1 MFFGHI
7 DRFITEP
14 GAALWD
20 ASGNLCAKGILECKS
35 AHAFARNQWGEAGSD
50 QMPAAYLLQV
60 VWYLALTGCEQATV
74 AVLLGNQALTYYEVR
89 RDPELEALVL
99 SKAKAFWDQHI
110 VAGVPPAAKGLD
122 DVRLIF
128 PEASPEHIV
137 EADDA
142 LYAQCE
148 HYRILQASISELEA
162 QAEQVKT
169 ELLSAMGKADTL
181 RFRGQTLATWK
192 QSRPSQRLDLDALKA
207 AHPALVAGFNRT
219 VPGSR
224 RFLLKAGSLTQQ
236 RRRSAQTLAAT
247 ETSDQRAQVPQG
259 EQSGN
264 RQAQAAGKLPGHG
277 LGDTWSATKHAPTH
291 TPSHTKANTHHPI

>member
-1 MFFGHI
+1 M
-7 DRFITEP
+7 
-14 GAALWD
+14 
-20 ASGNLCAKGILECKS
+20 
-35 AHAFARNQWGEAGSD
+35 
-50 QMPAAYLLQV
+50 
-60 VWYLALTGCEQATV
+60 
-74 AVLLGNQALTYYEVR
+74 R

-99 SKAKAFWDQHI
+99 AKAKAFWDQHI

-122 DVRLIF
+122 DARLIF

-169 ELLSAMGKADTL
+169 ELLSAMGMAEAL

-207 AHPALVAGFNRT
+207 AHPALVAGFNRI
-219 VPGSR
+219 VPGSK
-224 RFLLKAGSLTQQ
+224 RFLLNARSLSEQTPQG
-236 RRRSAQTLAAT
+236 AQTLAT
-247 ETSDQRAQVPQG
+247 
-259 EQSGN
+259 
-264 RQAQAAGKLPGHG
+264 
-277 LGDTWSATKHAPTH
+277 
-291 TPSHTKANTHHPI
+291 TPFREVQPHERTV